1 MKKAQEVAADRMRG
15 IMGQMGMN
23 IPGM

>member
-1 MKKAQEVAADRMRG
+1 MKKAQEIAAERMRG
-15 IMGQMGMN
+15 VMSQMGMN